1 MNTKITKRA
10 VIKSSV
16 AVATLGL
23 LFLTNNNVIK
33 ANSITGNQLT
43 SEKIKDQLQQIN
55 NINLDSNAKFSLENQ
70 TSINNE
76 NIKIGETSIQT
87 QGEPTIVKSGK
98 WGENGAEWEYDS
110 NNCLKIIGGTIKGE
124 DENKGAFADQD
135 ILKSVE
141 KIEFE
146 QPLKLEGDFQYWFE
160 YVKDPQNQRLTNLTE
175 VSGLDN
181 IDTSKVTNMRGMF
194 YASKIT
200 SLDLSTWN
208 TSSVTDMSYMF
219 TDMFSDGNDGL
230 LNVGGKFAANS
241 KNVKDMTYMFNGC
254 AGLSKIKGIENLNT
268 TSVISMENM
277 FHGDYNLTELD
288 LSHFNTENVTNMQDM
303 LSYLVSLDYLDLSSF
318 DTTKTTSMTNM
329 LANDV
334 AVMIAIIEN
343 GKVVPKPVSGIT
355 TLVLGPKTKLKQD
368 TSLSEPNPA
377 ITPNKD
383 NFINKW
389 RLVGND
395 SEPQLTTKDLLQKS
409 QDGTLKPGAYTW
421 KKQTTPPNN
430 NGNSNPNIIQT
441 PAATDTGNQVDNN
454 KETEKEHNN
463 NDVVPGNSQ
472 KVTLMHNAYF
482 YDDNGKRAN
491 GIILG
496 IGSIVNTYGTTTIA
510 GREFY
515 KVVDNKNNNKQYYI
529 AVGNV
534 QPTIQK
540 LKRNANIYNQYC
552 QHVIGAGKFKKGENI
567 KTFGAPVIMQGLSYY
582 IISRNRFV
590 KTKNLTLNIGNINEL
605 EMVPANNALKTST
618 QPTVKKI
625 VKHNAYLYDENG
637 ARANG
642 LTVNAGS
649 VVDVTGQRVINN
661 RNYYELEDG
670 LSIAAGNI
678 EGTHLKLK
686 HNSYVYNQYGERK
699 GKKILKKGST
709 INTYGTSVIIKNRK
723 FYIVGK
729 NKFVKKSNF

>member
-16 AVATLGL
+16 AAATLGL

-43 SEKIKDQLQQIN
+43 SEKTKDQLQQIN

-98 WGENGAEWEYDS
+98 WGENVVEWEYDF
-110 NNCLKIIGGTIKGE
+110 NNCLKIKGGTIKGE

-230 LNVGGKFAANS
+230 LNVGGNFGTNS

-268 TSVISMENM
+268 TSVTSMENM

-318 DTTKTTSMTNM
+318 DTTKTTSMTICWQMM
-329 LANDV
+329 L
-334 AVMIAIIEN
+334 
-343 GKVVPKPVSGIT
+343 
-355 TLVLGPKTKLKQD
+355 
-368 TSLSEPNPA
+368 
-377 ITPNKD
+377 
-383 NFINKW
+383 
-389 RLVGND
+389 
-395 SEPQLTTKDLLQKS
+395 QL
-409 QDGTLKPGAYTW
+409 
-421 KKQTTPPNN
+421 
-430 NGNSNPNIIQT
+430 
-441 PAATDTGNQVDNN
+441 
-454 KETEKEHNN
+454 
-463 NDVVPGNSQ
+463 
-472 KVTLMHNAYF
+472 
-482 YDDNGKRAN
+482 
-491 GIILG
+491 
-496 IGSIVNTYGTTTIA
+496 
-510 GREFY
+510 
-515 KVVDNKNNNKQYYI
+515 
-529 AVGNV
+529 
-534 QPTIQK
+534 
-540 LKRNANIYNQYC
+540 
-552 QHVIGAGKFKKGENI
+552 
-567 KTFGAPVIMQGLSYY
+567 
-582 IISRNRFV
+582 
-590 KTKNLTLNIGNINEL
+590 
-605 EMVPANNALKTST
+605 
-618 QPTVKKI
+618 
-625 VKHNAYLYDENG
+625 
-637 ARANG
+637 
-642 LTVNAGS
+642 
-649 VVDVTGQRVINN
+649 
-661 RNYYELEDG
+661 
-670 LSIAAGNI
+670 
-678 EGTHLKLK
+678 
-686 HNSYVYNQYGERK
+686 
-699 GKKILKKGST
+699 
-709 INTYGTSVIIKNRK
+709 
-723 FYIVGK
+723 
-729 NKFVKKSNF
+729 

>member
-10 VIKSSV
+10 LIKSSL
-16 AVATLGL
+16 AAATLVL
-23 LFLTNNNVIK
+23 LFLSNSNIIK
-33 ANSITGNQLT
+33 AESITGNQLT
-43 SEKIKDQLQQIN
+43 SEKTKDQLQQIN
-55 NINLDSNAKFSLENQ
+55 NINLDNNAKSSLENQ
-70 TSINNE
+70 ISINSE
-76 NIKIGETSIQT
+76 STKTGETSIQT

-98 WGENGAEWEYDS
+98 WGENGAKWEYDS
-110 NNCLKIIGGTIKGE
+110 NNCLKIKGGTIKGE

-146 QPLKLEGDFQYWFE
+146 QPLKLEGAFQYWFR
-160 YVKDPQNQRLTNLTE
+160 YVKDNRLTKFTE

-200 SLDLSTWN
+200 SLDLSTWD

-254 AGLSKIKGIENLNT
+254 AGLSKIKGIANLNT
-268 TSVISMENM
+268 SSVISMENM

-318 DTTKTTSMTNM
+318 DTSKTTSMTNM

-355 TLVLGPKTKLKQD
+355 TLVLGSKTKLKQE
-368 TSLSEPNPA
+368 TALSEPDPA

-389 RLVGND
+389 RLFGND
-395 SEPQLTTKDLLQKS
+395 GEPQLTTKDLLQKS

-441 PAATDTGNQVDNN
+441 PAPTDTGNQIDNN

-515 KVVDNKNNNKQYYI
+515 KVVDYKNNNKQYYI
-529 AVGNV
+529 VAGNV
-534 QPTIQK
+534 QPTVQK

-552 QHVIGAGKFKKGENI
+552 QQVIGAGKLKKGENI
-567 KTFGAPVIMQGLSYY
+567 KTYGAPVIMQGLSYY
-582 IISRNRFV
+582 IISRNRLV
-590 KTKNLTLNIGNINEL
+590 KTKDLILKIDNNNTDEIA
-605 EMVPANNALKTST
+605 PANNSLLTST
-618 QPTVKKI
+618 QPTVKKT

-637 ARANG
+637 ARANE
-642 LTVNAGS
+642 LIVNAGS

-670 LSIAAGNI
+670 LSIAADNI
-678 EGTHLKLK
+678 DGIHLKLK

-709 INTYGTSVIIKNRK
+709 INTYGNPIIMKNRK
-723 FYIVGK
+723 FYIIGK